1 MKNKLHY
8 KEYGE
13 GEPLVILHGLFGML
27 DNWKS
32 FARAIS
38 EEYRVILVDQRNH
51 GRSFH
56 HDEMNYRVMA
66 EDLKHLMDAL
76 SLDQAIVLGHSM
88 GGKTAMEFA
97 KTYPAS
103 VKKLIVV
110 DIGPQAY
117 PAGHGFI
124 FDALKSISVDQLESR
139 SDAQKQLAE
148 GVEDKGIQLFLL
160 KNLKRNSDGSY
171 SWRMNLSAIEAH
183 YEEIL
188 SGIEI
193 DTPIEPPTL
202 FINGTQSKYI
212 RSRDEYQIRN
222 KFTQVEF
229 QKIDAGHWVHAEA
242 PEAFYHIVKEYLA
255 KSISKME

>member
-1 MKNKLHY
+1 MKNTLHY
-8 KEYGE
+8 KAYGE
-13 GEPLVILHGLFGML
+13 GEPILVLHGLFGML
-27 DNWKS
+27 DNWKT
-32 FARAIS
+32 FARTLS
-38 EEYRVILVDQRNH
+38 EDYRVILVDQRNH

-56 HDEMNYRVMA
+56 HDEMNYPTMA
-66 EDLKHLMDAL
+66 GDVKHLMDVL
-76 SLDQAIVLGHSM
+76 SLDRAHILGHSM

-103 VKKLIVV
+103 IHKLIVA

-139 SDAQKQLAE
+139 SDAQQQLAK
-148 GVEDKGIQLFLL
+148 GVGDKGIQLFLL

-193 DTPIEPPTL
+193 ETPIQTPTL

-212 RSRDEYQIRN
+212 RSEDKQRIRN
-222 KFTQVEF
+222 KFAQVEF

-242 PEAFYHIVKEYLA
+242 PEAFFQIVKEYLGR
-255 KSISKME
+255 SISKME